1 VTWESSDPLVNR
13 RVLTVDGIPG
23 RLVDASVRT
32 ATITDVR
39 RTEDVE
45 IGVIGFTEGGG
56 MGLPT
61 RVILPARSGFAISGF
76 LAPVDPAPAVNVI
89 TAGRSVPM
97 KFSLGG
103 DFGLNILQA
112 GSPTSVP
119 VTCDTGAPV
128 AEVETITTA
137 GSSSLSYDAA
147 SGTYSYVWKT
157 DKAWA
162 DSCRMFQLVL
172 TDGTKHTAVCKYRS

>member
-1 VTWESSDPLVNR
+1 
-13 RVLTVDGIPG
+13 
-23 RLVDASVRT
+23 
-32 ATITDVR
+32 
-39 RTEDVE
+39 
-45 IGVIGFTEGGG
+45 
-56 MGLPT
+56 M
-61 RVILPARSGFAISGF
+61 
-76 LAPVDPAPAVNVI
+76 
-89 TAGRSVPM
+89 
-97 KFSLGG
+97 GG

-128 AEVETITTA
+128 AEVETTTTA

-147 SGTYSYVWKT
+147 SGTYSYIWKT

-172 TDGTKHTAVCKYRS
+172 TDGTKHTAAFKYRS